1 MSWHA
6 TPDLLRAYARG
17 EADHPSASSLEAHVI
32 ECAACRQQISALADR
47 ERLERIWGEVRGDV
61 DAPRRGPLET
71 LLARCGVSDHLARLL
86 AATPSLRASWLIAI
100 ALSLGFAAAAAHEGQ
115 RGLLMFLV
123 VAALVPL
130 AGVAVAYGSGIDP
143 TYEIGVVAPMDG
155 FHLVLVRAAA
165 VLASTAALAGLAALT
180 LPQVGWTAAA
190 WLVPSLALT
199 VLSLALA
206 TYVAPLVAAG
216 SVALVWIAIV
226 LVTARAADDRLV
238 AFGPGA
244 QIGLLLLAAAAALVV
259 ARRRDSFDL
268 GSHL

>member
-6 TPDLLRAYARG
+6 APDLLRAYARG
-17 EADHPSASSLEAHVI
+17 EADRPGASSLEAHVI
-32 ECAACRQQISALADR
+32 QCPTCRQALVALADG
-47 ERLERIWGEVRGDV
+47 ERLERVWGEIRNTV
-61 DAPRRGPLET
+61 DAPRRGPLEA
-71 LLARCGVSDHLARLL
+71 LLVRLGVPDHRARLL
-86 AATPSLRASWLIAI
+86 AATPSLSASWLIAV
-100 ALSLGFAAAAAHEGQ
+100 ALSLGFAALGAQQGQ
-115 RGLLMFLV
+115 RGLLVFLV
-123 VAALVPL
+123 VAALLPL
-130 AGVAVAYGSGIDP
+130 AGVAAAYGPGIDP
-143 TYEIGVVAPMDG
+143 TYEIGAAAPMSG

-165 VLASTAALAGLAALT
+165 VLAGTAALAGVAALT

-199 VLSLALA
+199 LLSLAFA

-216 SVALVWIAIV
+216 SVALVWTAIV
-226 LVTARAADDRLV
+226 VVTARVADDRLV

-244 QIGLLLLAAAAALVV
+244 QIGLLILAAAAGLVM

>member
-6 TPDLLRAYARG
+6 APDLLGAYARG
-17 EADHPSASSLEAHVI
+17 EADHAHASSLEAHVM
-32 ECAACRQQISALADR
+32 ECAACREALAALTDH
-47 ERLERIWGEVRGDV
+47 ERLERVWGEIQSTV
-61 DAPRRGPLET
+61 DAPRRGPLEF
-71 LLARCGVSDHLARLL
+71 LLVRLGVSDGTARLL
-86 AATPSLRASWLIAI
+86 AATPSLSASWLLAI
-100 ALSLGFAAAAAHEGQ
+100 ALSLGFASLAAQQGP
-115 RGLLMFLV
+115 RGLLVFLV
-123 VAALVPL
+123 VAALLPL
-130 AGVAVAYGSGIDP
+130 AGVAAAYGPGIDP
-143 TYEIGVVAPMDG
+143 THEVGVVAPMSS

-165 VLASTAALAGLAALT
+165 VLTSTAALAGLAALA

-216 SVALVWIAIV
+216 SVALGWTAIV
-226 LVTARAADDRLV
+226 ALTARLADDRLV
-238 AFGPGA
+238 AFGPRA
-244 QIGLLLLAAAAALVV
+244 QISLLILLAAAALVV